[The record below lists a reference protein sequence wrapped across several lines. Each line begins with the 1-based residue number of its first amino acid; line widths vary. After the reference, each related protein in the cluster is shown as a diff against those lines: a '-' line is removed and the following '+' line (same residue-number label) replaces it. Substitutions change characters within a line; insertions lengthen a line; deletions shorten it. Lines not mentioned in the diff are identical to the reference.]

1 VWWGAIVE
9 EGERSPQGRHQR
21 ARSTVPVENMRWT
34 AKLRKIEKQFDGLP
48 PDPSPAAI
56 RIKRDV
62 ERRIRERREGQFR
75 MFGTWGR
82 LTLVAALASGITFWW
97 PYPHACGADFL
108 QYGAVAALVVIGGV
122 WTMVSSWRA
131 RLGVA
136 HTIALGLLLW
146 GLGLVSLQVAP
157 RIGLP
162 APPGVRQAS
171 WRCPSNPTT
180 PTKT

>member
-1 VWWGAIVE
+1 
-9 EGERSPQGRHQR
+9 
-21 ARSTVPVENMRWT
+21 
-34 AKLRKIEKQFDGLP
+34 
-48 PDPSPAAI
+48 
-56 RIKRDV
+56 
-62 ERRIRERREGQFR
+62 

-82 LTLVAALASGITFWW
+82 LTLVAALAGGITFWW

-108 QYGAVAALVVIGGV
+108 QYGAVAGLVVIGGV

-136 HTIALGLLLW
+136 HTIALALFLW

-162 APPGVRQAS
+162 APPGMRQAS
-171 WRCPSNPTT
+171 WRCPTNPTV
-180 PTKT
+180 PTKA